1 MSTLYQH
8 FEYWKKCPP
17 HYSTMVSVL
26 FHHISMPEK
35 CLPYYST
42 MVPALFQQSSALFP
56 LIFSLKIVSAQH
68 INPTNVS
75 TLFQQSPKKWW
86 LYSNMKVST
95 LLQFISI
102 LKKYLPYPLNFFC
115 PVTEVECLPYYNI
128 VSVLL
133 KFSVHFIPTPEL
145 SAPLQY
151 AVCLIVGTP

>member
-1 MSTLYQH
+1 M
-8 FEYWKKCPP
+8 
-17 HYSTMVSVL
+17 
-26 FHHISMPEK
+26 
-35 CLPYYST
+35 
-42 MVPALFQQSSALFP
+42 
-56 LIFSLKIVSAQH
+56 
-68 INPTNVS
+68 S

-151 AVCLIVGTP
+151 AVCLIVGTPWNYEALQIKDTQTTLSKDLRHFINILSTHKTGSRILRKLLFSQRDPIYSGLI